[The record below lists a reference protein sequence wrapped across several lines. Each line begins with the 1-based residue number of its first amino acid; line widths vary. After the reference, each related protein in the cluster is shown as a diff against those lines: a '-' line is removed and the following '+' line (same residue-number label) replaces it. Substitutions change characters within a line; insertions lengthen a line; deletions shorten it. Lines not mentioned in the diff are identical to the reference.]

1 MKPLRLVL
9 AISTGLVAAV
19 AVVAVAS
26 ADKVTTKPAPGGAP
40 ERRAAPAQLS
50 AAVRATRVKAA
61 LKAGGFNLT
70 TALSGPRLTPVAP
83 THTSGAAI
91 TYAGPGVFL
100 GADSDEPDG
109 AFMLQHSSVQM
120 RFATSAQKTYVL
132 TCSFELFGQG
142 TKSVTVKR
150 QGANPASVPLEGG
163 HILHAFQAGGAV
175 TNLNLEVIPPG
186 NFPAAGYFYGCD
198 LGSAS

>member
-1 MKPLRLVL
+1 MKLPRLVL

-19 AVVAVAS
+19 AAVAVVK
-26 ADKVTTKPAPGGAP
+26 ADKAAVKPAPGGAP

-50 AAVRATRVKAA
+50 AVARATRVKAA
-61 LKAGGFNLT
+61 LKAGGFNLA
-70 TALSGPRLTPVAP
+70 TALSGPRLTPIAP
-83 THTSGAAI
+83 AHTSGAAI

-100 GADSDEPDG
+100 GADPDEPDG
-109 AFMLQHSSVQM
+109 AFLLQHSSVQM
-120 RFATSAQKTYVL
+120 RFPTTAQKTYVL

-150 QGANPASVPLEGG
+150 PGANPASVPLEGG

-175 TNLNLEVIPPG
+175 TNLNLEVIPPN

-198 LGSAS
+198 LGPAS